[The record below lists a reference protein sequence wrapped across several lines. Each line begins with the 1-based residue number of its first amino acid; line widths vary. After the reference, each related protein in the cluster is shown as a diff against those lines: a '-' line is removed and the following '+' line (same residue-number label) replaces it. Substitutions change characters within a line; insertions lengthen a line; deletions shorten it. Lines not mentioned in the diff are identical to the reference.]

1 VSEKQTRRRGA
12 VLEQAILD
20 AAWEEL
26 GEKGWAGFTIDGVAA
41 RAGTARTVIY
51 RRHKNRVELASAMLG
66 SAAGTTD
73 GSFPSRGDLR
83 SDLVTFLR
91 GMSAF
96 TDGPF
101 GLAIRG
107 VISEGDH
114 SLRPSIFG
122 GETIVSEVGDII
134 RQAVERG
141 DLEAEPSTL
150 AANLGHAVLMA
161 DFLHVRSGPSEAD
174 IDELVDTVW
183 LPALRAGRQD

>member
-1 VSEKQTRRRGA
+1 MSDKQTRRRGA

-51 RRHKNRVELASAMLG
+51 RRHKNRVELAGAMLD
-66 SAAGTTD
+66 SAATTD

-83 SDLVTFLR
+83 SDLVAFLR

-96 TDGPF
+96 MDGPF

-107 VISEGDH
+107 VISEGDP
-114 SLRPSIFG
+114 SARPSIFA
-122 GETIVSEVGDII
+122 GETIVSEVDDIV

-141 DLEAEPSTL
+141 ELAAAPSTL

-161 DFLHVRSGPSEAD
+161 EFLHVRKGPSDAD

-183 LPALRAGRQD
+183 LPTLRAGRQV